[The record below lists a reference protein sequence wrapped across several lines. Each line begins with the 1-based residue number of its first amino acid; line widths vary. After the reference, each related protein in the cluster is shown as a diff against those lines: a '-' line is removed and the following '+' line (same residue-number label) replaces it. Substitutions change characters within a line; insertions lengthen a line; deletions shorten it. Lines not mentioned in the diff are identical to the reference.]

1 MAYSIHHT
9 ARFNEQIE
17 GTVEYLLHA
26 LCSPQAAKSLLDEY
40 ERALQLIRNTH
51 AASRPALTGGRLT
64 HRAPS
69 SRGATAP
76 LCRQGRS

>member
-9 ARFNEQIE
+9 ARFNERLE
-17 GTVEYLLHA
+17 GTVEYLLHT
-26 LCSPQAAKSLLDEY
+26 LCNPQAAKSFLDEY

-51 AASRPALTGGRLT
+51 AASRPALTGGRRT

-76 LCRQGRS
+76 PCRQERS